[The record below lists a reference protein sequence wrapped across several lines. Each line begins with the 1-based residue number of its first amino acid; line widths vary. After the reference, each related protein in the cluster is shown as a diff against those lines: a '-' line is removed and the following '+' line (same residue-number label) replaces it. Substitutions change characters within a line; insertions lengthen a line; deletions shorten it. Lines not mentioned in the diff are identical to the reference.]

1 MPPIKR
7 TSYLINGTRPH
18 THLLI
23 ISVHPTFIL
32 KRLYVR
38 TPFVSIIDV
47 PLVRFSPLKRPC
59 TNLLEHSEIND
70 PKYIYLDA
78 ACFVMLT
85 RDLLALFGIMA
96 RLAKRKVLVRDLPEF
111 DDWLHV
117 ISDSIVVRCMWGVM
131 SIRGLHSRM
140 SW

>member
-1 MPPIKR
+1 LR
-7 TSYLINGTRPH
+7 
-18 THLLI
+18 
-23 ISVHPTFIL
+23 
-32 KRLYVR
+32 RLYTC
-38 TPFVSIIDV
+38 TPLVSIINV
-47 PLVRFSPLKRPC
+47 PFVWFPPLSGLC

-96 RLAKRKVLVRDLPEF
+96 RLAKRKVPVRDLPEF